1 MFGYIRPR
9 RDTLLVRDYDRYRAA
24 YCGLCRAGGKR
35 CGFGAR
41 GWVSYDMTFLYL
53 LLRAPEKAGESRKCH
68 CPAHVARRS
77 CELGGDA
84 MDLAADFSVLL
95 YYWKLRDAVADE
107 RGLRRFGARLAS
119 LLLRR
124 AYRKAARQHPAED
137 ALIRQ
142 QLSRLAQLEAAHSDI
157 LDAPADAFA
166 TLLTCLAPLHPQAR
180 VAQQLLYHVG
190 RFIYLVDALDDLPGD
205 CKRGSYNPL
214 RYRFSLQ
221 DGALTPADRAQLLAT
236 IHASIGMACA
246 ALELLEV
253 NSGGAL
259 LHNIIY
265 EGLPGVLQ
273 AVDAG
278 KFQNQGKI

>member
-1 MFGYIRPR
+1 M
-9 RDTLLVRDYDRYRAA
+9 
-24 YCGLCRAGGKR
+24 
-35 CGFGAR
+35 
-41 GWVSYDMTFLYL
+41 
-53 LLRAPEKAGESRKCH
+53 
-68 CPAHVARRS
+68 
-77 CELGGDA
+77 
-84 MDLAADFSVLL
+84 
-95 YYWKLRDAVADE
+95 
-107 RGLRRFGARLAS
+107 
-119 LLLRR
+119 
-124 AYRKAARQHPAED
+124 
-137 ALIRQ
+137 
-142 QLSRLAQLEAAHSDI
+142 
-157 LDAPADAFA
+157 
-166 TLLTCLAPLHPQAR
+166 
-180 VAQQLLYHVG
+180 AQQLLYHVG

-221 DGALTPADRAQLLAT
+221 DGALSPADRAQLLAT
-236 IHASIGMACA
+236 IHASIGMAGA